1 MTHID
6 LSILLPSYNNVCV
19 SLVQVLQRQ
28 ADALRGKLDKPFRYE
43 IIVADDCS
51 TDAACIDANRV
62 IGDMLHC
69 RYLRM
74 KQNVGR
80 AQIRN
85 VLISE
90 SSGDYV
96 LLIDSDLFLC
106 DDNYLYKYATST
118 ADVVYGG
125 TRIGGEGF
133 AMVDN
138 EAKNDE
144 INVENIQYEGAKSE
158 NVRNEGHTENLKGNL
173 RYIYEKKA
181 EPSHRA
187 VFRQLHPNQEISV
200 CNLYAR
206 RDIMEA
212 HPFDSRFKAYGYED
226 VLFGKRLAESGI
238 EVTHIDN
245 PVLINEFEPNSVF
258 VKKTEEAILTLC
270 RFEQDLEGYSNLKT
284 KVTTLGR
291 YIPLSLFRL
300 WHRIMKN
307 KEKRNLT
314 GSKPSLLLFKLY
326 KLGFFLENRKVKK

>member
-19 SLVQVLQRQ
+19 SLVQALQRQ

-74 KQNVGR
+74 EQNVGR

-90 SSGDYV
+90 SRGDYV

-125 TRIGGEGF
+125 TRIGGEGL

-138 EAKNDE
+138 EAN
-144 INVENIQYEGAKSE
+144 
-158 NVRNEGHTENLKGNL
+158 TENLKGNL

-187 VFRQLHPNQEISV
+187 VFRQLRPNQEISV

-206 RDIMEA
+206 RDIMKA

>member
-74 KQNVGR
+74 EQNVGR

-90 SSGDYV
+90 SRGDYV

-125 TRIGGEGF
+125 TRIGGEGL

-138 EAKNDE
+138 EAN
-144 INVENIQYEGAKSE
+144 
-158 NVRNEGHTENLKGNL
+158 TENLKGNL

-187 VFRQLHPNQEISV
+187 VFRQLRPNQEISV

-291 YIPLSLFRL
+291 YFPLSLFRL

>member
-43 IIVADDCS
+43 IIVVDDCS

-74 KQNVGR
+74 EQNVGR

-90 SSGDYV
+90 SRGDYV

-138 EAKNDE
+138 EAN
-144 INVENIQYEGAKSE
+144 
-158 NVRNEGHTENLKGNL
+158 TENLKGNL

-187 VFRQLHPNQEISV
+187 VFRQLRPNQEISV

-206 RDIMEA
+206 RDIMKA

-284 KVTTLGR
+284 KVSTLGR

>member
-74 KQNVGR
+74 EQNVGR

-90 SSGDYV
+90 SRGDYV

-125 TRIGGEGF
+125 TRIGGEGL

-138 EAKNDE
+138 EAN
-144 INVENIQYEGAKSE
+144 
-158 NVRNEGHTENLKGNL
+158 TENLKGNL

-187 VFRQLHPNQEISV
+187 AFRQLRPNQEISV

>member
-19 SLVQVLQRQ
+19 SLVQALQRQ

-43 IIVADDCS
+43 IIVADDGS

-62 IGDMLHC
+62 IGDMFHC
-69 RYLRM
+69 RYVRM
-74 KQNVGR
+74 EHNVGR

-90 SSGDYV
+90 SRGDYV

-138 EAKNDE
+138 EAN
-144 INVENIQYEGAKSE
+144 
-158 NVRNEGHTENLKGNL
+158 TENLKGNL

-187 VFRQLHPNQEISV
+187 AFRQLRPNQEISV

>member
-74 KQNVGR
+74 EQNVGR

-90 SSGDYV
+90 SRGDYV

-106 DDNYLYKYATST
+106 DDNYLYKYATLT

-125 TRIGGEGF
+125 TRIGGKGF
-133 AMVDN
+133 AMVDD
-138 EAKNDE
+138 EAN
-144 INVENIQYEGAKSE
+144 
-158 NVRNEGHTENLKGNL
+158 TENLKGNL

-187 VFRQLHPNQEISV
+187 AFRQLRPNQEISV

-284 KVTTLGR
+284 KVTSLGR

>member
-43 IIVADDCS
+43 IIVADDGS

-74 KQNVGR
+74 EQNVGR

-90 SSGDYV
+90 SRGDYV

-125 TRIGGEGF
+125 TRIGGEGL

-138 EAKNDE
+138 EAN
-144 INVENIQYEGAKSE
+144 
-158 NVRNEGHTENLKGNL
+158 TENLKGNL

-187 VFRQLHPNQEISV
+187 AFRQLRPNQEISV

-226 VLFGKRLAESGI
+226 VLFGKRLAESGV

-245 PVLINEFEPNSVF
+245 PVLINEFESNSVF

-326 KLGFFLENRKVKK
+326 KLGFFLENRMVKK

>member
-28 ADALRGKLDKPFRYE
+28 ADALSGKLDKPFRYE

-74 KQNVGR
+74 EQNVGR

-90 SSGDYV
+90 SRGDYV

-138 EAKNDE
+138 EAN
-144 INVENIQYEGAKSE
+144 
-158 NVRNEGHTENLKGNL
+158 TENLKGNL

-187 VFRQLHPNQEISV
+187 VFRQLRPNQEISV

-245 PVLINEFEPNSVF
+245 PVLINEFESNSVF

-326 KLGFFLENRKVKK
+326 KLGFFLENRMVKK